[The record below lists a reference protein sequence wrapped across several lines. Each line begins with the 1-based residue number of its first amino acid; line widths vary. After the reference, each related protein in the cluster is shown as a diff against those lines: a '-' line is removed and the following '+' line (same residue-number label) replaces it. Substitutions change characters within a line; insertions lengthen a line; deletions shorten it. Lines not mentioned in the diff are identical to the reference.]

1 MHRRTRSFAVLRTVA
16 VIGAA
21 ALTVGVI
28 ARGTSGATALGSGA
42 LGAAPAAMT
51 WAPASTATIH
61 PGVETLTEG
70 AQCTANFVFSDGA
83 NVYIGQ
89 AAHCAGTGGDTQ
101 TDGCSSPTLPVGTPV
116 TISGASQPGT
126 IVYSSWATMQALHET
141 DANTCA
147 YNDLALVKVA
157 PADVGEV
164 NPTIPVWGGPEG
176 VSSGGT
182 TLGERVFSYG
192 NSILRLGLTLVSPKE
207 GISEGDTGGG
217 WSTSVLTVSP
227 GIPGDSGSAFLD
239 ANGDAL
245 GILSTLGVSVP
256 GGVTNNIGNVALEL
270 AYMHAHSS
278 FTGVQLVPGTSAFNA
293 DAVPLDTNQPV
304 DPNALQNLQNFVG

>member
-1 MHRRTRSFAVLRTVA
+1 MRRPAHTLA
-16 VIGAA
+16 VIRTLAVVGAV
-21 ALTVGVI
+21 ALTVGVV
-28 ARGTSGATALGSGA
+28 ARGISTAA
-42 LGAAPAAMT
+42 PLGAASPAALT

-61 PGVETLTEG
+61 PGVETFTEG
-70 AQCTANFVFSDGA
+70 AQCTANFVFTDGT

-89 AAHCAGTGGDTQ
+89 AAHCAGTGGDTD
-101 TDGCSSPTLPVGTPV
+101 TNGCTSPTLPVGTPV

-126 IVYSSWATMQALHET
+126 LVYSSWVTMQADHET

-147 YNDLALVKVA
+147 YNDLALVKVD
-157 PADVGEV
+157 PSDVGEV
-164 NPTIPVWGGPEG
+164 NPTIPVWGGPDG

-182 TLGERVFSYG
+182 TFGERVFSYG
-192 NSILRLGLTLVSPKE
+192 NSILRLGVTALSPKE

-217 WSTSVLTVSP
+217 WSTAVLTVTP

-256 GGVTNNIGNVALEL
+256 GGVTNNVGNVGMEI

-278 FTGVQLVPGTSAFNA
+278 FSGVELVDGTSAFNA
-293 DAVPLDTNQPV
+293 DAVPANVSQPV
-304 DPNALQNLQNFVG
+304 DPNALQNLQDFVG